1 MRLLEIGANGCLT
14 MVNHTGR
21 HVPPYAILSH
31 TWMGDE
37 NEVSH
42 EDWVSGIPTRKTGYS
57 KIRSCADQAM
67 RDGLRYIWVD
77 TCCIQKSSSAEL
89 SEAIN
94 SMYTWYQD
102 AARCYAFLS
111 DVPSKNVFAS
121 SLWFTRGWT
130 LQELIAPAT
139 LVFFDETWTPLG
151 SKIDL
156 QRVVSECTG
165 IPAGVLSGAEH
176 FETFSIAQRMSW
188 AAKRV
193 TTRIEDM
200 AYCMLGLFDI
210 NMPLIYGEGENA
222 FMRLQEEILKISED
236 HSLFAWRSD
245 DNRGGCLA
253 TSPAAFSG
261 SKNVV
266 HMNSSSAYSEPTM
279 VSSSGI
285 HLELPFI
292 GTCRDRLGFAILNCA
307 EKGKQTKLVAICVRD
322 LSLTMNRFERV
333 CTGDFELLDLR
344 RFRSSQYPIRRICI
358 QKGRLRRGSIAKP
371 SPALLSIPFSDGR
384 SISGSLLEAAA
395 KGRDDEAW
403 FFLSKRETDVNAVDS
418 QKVTALYHAA
428 VKGNERILGMLLGRR
443 DIELNPG
450 DPLGLTPLFWAAKRG
465 HAAIV
470 KMLLDTGKLDVNSR
484 GSNGWTPLSIA
495 AKEGHEEVV
504 KLLLLEAE
512 KIEVDL
518 RDSDNRTPLSWA
530 AECGHEAV
538 VKLLLNTGKV
548 NVDSKSKKMT
558 WTPLIRAARY
568 GHDKMVALLISDV
581 GKAYVDLA
589 DDNGRTPFSWA
600 MEHGHESVVR
610 LLLATRFVNVN
621 KEDKNGLTP
630 LMWAAKNKHIE
641 VMQLVLSTENVDR
654 IPKSVYPS

>member
-1 MRLLEIGANGCLT
+1 MRLLKIEATGGLT
-14 MVNHTGR
+14 MINCTGR

-37 NEVSH
+37 NEVSY
-42 EDWVSGIPTRKTGYS
+42 EDWTAGIGELKAGYA
-57 KIRSCADQAM
+57 KIRSCADQAI
-67 RDGLRYIWVD
+67 RDDLHHIWVD

-94 SMYTWYQD
+94 SMYAWYQD

-111 DVPSKNVFAS
+111 DVPSKSVFSS

-139 LVFFDETWTPLG
+139 LIFFDETWTPLG

-156 QRVVSECTG
+156 QHAVSECTG
-165 IPAGVLSGAEH
+165 IPASVLSGSEH

-193 TTRIEDM
+193 TTRVEDM

-236 HSLFAWRSD
+236 HSLFAWRST

-253 TSPAAFSG
+253 TSPASFSG
-261 SKNVV
+261 SNNIV
-266 HMNSSSAYSEPTM
+266 HLGSSTAYSEPTI

-292 GTCRDRLGFAILNCA
+292 GTCRDRLGFAMLNCV
-307 EKGKQTKLVAICVRD
+307 EKGNRTKLVAICVRD
-322 LSLTMNRFERV
+322 LTLTMNRFERV
-333 CTGDFELLDLR
+333 CTGAFELLDIR
-344 RFRSSQYPIRRICI
+344 RFRSSQYPIRRLCI
-358 QKGRLRRGSIAKP
+358 QKGRIRRGPIAKL
-371 SPALLSIPFSDGR
+371 STALVSIPFPDGR

-418 QKVTALYHAA
+418 QKVTALYHVA
-428 VKGNERILGMLLGRR
+428 VNGNEQILGMLLGRS
-443 DIELNPG
+443 DIDLNPG
-450 DPLGLTPLFWAAKRG
+450 DTLGLTPLFWAAKRG
-465 HAAIV
+465 HIAIV

-484 GSNGWTPLSIA
+484 GSNGWAPLSIA
-495 AKEGHEEVV
+495 AKEGHEAVV

-518 RDSDNRTPLSWA
+518 KDSDNRTPLSWA
-530 AECGHEAV
+530 AEAGHEAV
-538 VKLLLNTGKV
+538 VKLLLYTGKV
-548 NVDSKSKKMT
+548 NVDSRSKKMT
-558 WTPLIRAARY
+558 WTPLIRAARF
-568 GHDKMVALLISDV
+568 GHDKMVALLIGDS
-581 GKAYVDLA
+581 GKAYVDLP
-589 DDNGRTPFSWA
+589 DGNGRTPLSWA
-600 MEHGHESVVR
+600 MEYGHEKVVK
-610 LLLATRFVNVN
+610 LLLATRLVNVN
-621 KEDKNGLTP
+621 AEDRNGLTP
-630 LMWAAKNKHIE
+630 LMWAAKNKHAG
-641 VMQLVLSTENVDR
+641 VMQLLLSTEKVDR
-654 IPKSVYPS
+654 IPKSVKDL